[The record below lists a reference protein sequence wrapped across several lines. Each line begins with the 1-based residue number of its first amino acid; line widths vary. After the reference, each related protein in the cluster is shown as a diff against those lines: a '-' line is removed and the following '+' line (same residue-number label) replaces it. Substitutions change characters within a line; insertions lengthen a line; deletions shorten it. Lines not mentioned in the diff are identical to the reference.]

1 MLDVSTLPDKAP
13 DFDLQELFG
22 AGMHYGHHKSKWHPR
37 MSQFIHS
44 EKDGVHLIDLVK
56 TAGQLRLAYNLLFK
70 LGTEK
75 KPVIIVATKRQAREF
90 AKSFGEEAGM
100 LYITSRWL
108 GGLMTNWSQVKK
120 SISEMVETE
129 KKLAEGTLKGRT
141 KYELGKIEKDV
152 IRAKR
157 FFDGIRS
164 LTDLPGCVIVVDSNR
179 EKNAVAEA
187 GKMGVP
193 VIGLVDTNSNPDRID
208 IAVPGND
215 DAGKSIELFLKI
227 VSDAYKAG
235 TQEGTG
241 QSKAREAEV
250 KQEVVVA
257 PTPEK
262 KEVAVAPAPEKKE
275 VAAVAEAPAKPEPAQ
290 VSIASQEVKK
300 APVTTKEKIEETP
313 ISKEQKVEA
322 KVPVAKKQKKATV
335 AKAEKSDEK
344 ASKPKP
350 KTKKV
355 ATTKKG

>member
-1 MLDVSTLPDKAP
+1 MTDITSLPDKAP

-108 GGLMTNWSQVKK
+108 GGLMTNWAQVKK

-241 QSKAREAEV
+241 QSKPAVTPTPA
-250 KQEVVVA
+250 KQE
-257 PTPEK
+257 P
-262 KEVAVAPAPEKKE
+262 EVATAPEKKE
-275 VAAVAEAPAKPEPAQ
+275 VAAVAEIPAKPESAK
-290 VSIASQEVKK
+290 VSTASQEVKK
-300 APVTTKEKIEETP
+300 APVTTKEEIEKTP
-313 ISKEQKVEA
+313 ISKGQKVET
-322 KVPVAKKQKKATV
+322 KVPVAKKQKKVTV